1 MCVSPM
7 QLGIESLMDIL
18 QHLMED
24 ESRHSTWGL
33 VGPLS
38 SGQADQ
44 LAPITSIGNGGV
56 MLVCQFHNNLFTLDW
71 LRKNIIVM

>member
-24 ESRHSTWGL
+24 EIRHSTWGL

-44 LAPITSIGNGGV
+44 LAPITSIGKNGGV
-56 MLVCQFHNNLFTLDW
+56 MLVYQLFHNNLYIHIGLAT
-71 LRKNIIVM
+71 